1 MNAYTLTGLFLSLS
15 GCTAI
20 YLASPN
26 QRWRKAPLPRYTARL
41 GGVLLLGL
49 GGFCLAQVM
58 QLLAA
63 SFVLITFV
71 MLVFTLLPYGGAL
84 RNPGKES

>member
-1 MNAYTLTGLFLSLS
+1 MNAYTLTGFFLSLS

-26 QRWRKAPLPRYTARL
+26 QRWRKAPLPRHTARL
-41 GGVLLLGL
+41 GGVVLLGL
-49 GGFCLAQVM
+49 SGLSLAQVM
-58 QLLAA
+58 QLLTS
-63 SFVLITFV
+63 SFVFITFV